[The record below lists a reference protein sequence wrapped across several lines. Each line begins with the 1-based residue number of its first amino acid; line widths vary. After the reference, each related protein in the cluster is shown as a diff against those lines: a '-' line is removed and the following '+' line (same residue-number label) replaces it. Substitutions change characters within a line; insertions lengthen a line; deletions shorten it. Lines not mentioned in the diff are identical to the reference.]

1 MSLIDLKPE
10 HLLLIQKV
18 LAEAKD
24 VRVFGSRVLGK
35 AKEFSDVDICVLDHP
50 APGYEKLSEWKQK
63 FDESDLPI
71 VVDLS
76 LYEDLADVIRTAV
89 DWDGVRI

>member
-50 APGYEKLSEWKQK
+50 A
-63 FDESDLPI
+63 
-71 VVDLS
+71 
-76 LYEDLADVIRTAV
+76 YEDLADVIRTAV
-89 DWDGVRI
+89 DRDGVRI